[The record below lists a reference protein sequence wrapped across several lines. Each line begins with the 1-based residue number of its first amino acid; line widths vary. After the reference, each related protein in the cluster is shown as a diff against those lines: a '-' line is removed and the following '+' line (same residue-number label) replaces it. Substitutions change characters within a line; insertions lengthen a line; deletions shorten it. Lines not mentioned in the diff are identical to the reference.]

1 MTSSELMTKVR
12 EEILKIEARRAEAL
26 LKSDVDTLEQILS
39 EDFTYIHGNGR
50 SDTKSA
56 YLEPIRSGRTKYLAA
71 DFDYEDTRIY
81 DSTALLM
88 GRARLRLR
96 RQDGEIDLQSRF
108 TVVYVRQDGSW
119 QPIAW
124 QSTRLES

>member
-26 LKSDVDTLEQILS
+26 LKSDVDALERILS

-56 YLEPIRSGRTKYLAA
+56 YLEPIGSGRTKYLAA

-81 DSTALLM
+81 GSAAILT

-119 QPIAW
+119 QPVAW